1 MGLFGGQVQSSGQ
14 QYVPWK
20 NTSGTTS
27 PCVCAKPLQLYPTL
41 CDPVDCSPPDSSLHG
56 ILQARKLE
64 CVAMPSSRGSS
75 WLRDRICVSFICL
88 HWQAGSL
95 PQAPPGKPTPS
106 PYLGLVGWYGK
117 MSHSQFR
124 PVKQIKITYLTHE
137 STQYSKCSQ
146 MSRTSVIIFMLLLF
160 SC

>member
-20 NTSGTTS
+20 KTS
-27 PCVCAKPLQLYPTL
+27 PCVCAKPLQSYPTL
-41 CDPVDCSPPDSSLHG
+41 CDPMDCSPPDSSLHG

-64 CVAMPSSRGSS
+64 CVAMHSSRDSS
-75 WLRDRICVSFICL
+75 WPMDHICVSYICL
-88 HWQAGSL
+88 QWQAGSS
-95 PQAPPGKPTPS
+95 PQGPPGKPTTS
-106 PYLGLVGWYGK
+106 PYLGLVSWYGK
-117 MSHSQFR
+117 MSHSQFG
-124 PVKQIKITYLTHE
+124 PVKQIKITYLTQE

-146 MSRTSVIIFMLLLF
+146 MSCTSVIIFMLLL